1 MNQLR
6 NKDNSTIDWVD
17 DATDELTQIKLRNY
31 FNYNAE
37 TGQLISKRTNK
48 PVGCLDK
55 STGYIRYR
63 YGNKNH
69 RVHRLIW
76 ILRFG
81 SIPDG
86 FVIDHRDNDRTNN
99 RINNLRLVVGSENNE
114 NITAGNKNNKIGIRG
129 VVQSGESFLAIITV
143 KYKKIYL
150 GRFATPEQAGA
161 EYLKHK
167 KLMHKGWS
175 SRGI

>member
-17 DATDELTQIKLRNY
+17 DATDELTQ
-31 FNYNAE
+31 
-37 TGQLISKRTNK
+37 
-48 PVGCLDK
+48 
-55 STGYIRYR
+55 
-63 YGNKNH
+63 
-69 RVHRLIW
+69 
-76 ILRFG
+76 
-81 SIPDG
+81 
-86 FVIDHRDNDRTNN
+86 
-99 RINNLRLVVGSENNE
+99 
-114 NITAGNKNNKIGIRG
+114 NKNNKIGIRG